1 MTTALHGCCTFGLR
15 INACSAFL
23 THWIFM
29 KNTRFVRPLPLLGLS
44 IAALLTACGG
54 GGGGGGSS
62 TSSTST
68 TPYTLTLANDGYLK
82 ATTSHAVGNEA
93 SVTGITQASAFPASS
108 SYGSSYSLNSY
119 VLDNGSKTMAID
131 TSTVNSGNV
140 LALSANAGKQ
150 KAYVGGSTWNY
161 ARFGQFIDKTPN
173 SNGLNSEYTQ
183 LSMSFL
189 RFHDYKNY
197 NVSTTTYNL
206 PGSKAV
212 SMYVTESTQVD
223 TVTCDV
229 SVALTV
235 AGKAQTADITL
246 SGCDGGVSTTGF
258 VRATKASPETGGAS
272 LSVGAFGATTPGGV
286 FTASSGTFFYGIAGP
301 NNTELVGQGTIRGTT
316 MVGGTART
324 TVINLVLGARK

>member
-15 INACSAFL
+15 INACYAFL

-29 KNTRFVRPLPLLGLS
+29 INTHLLRPLPLLGLS

-82 ATTSHAVGNEA
+82 ATASHAVGNEA
-93 SVTGITQASAFPASS
+93 ALTGLTQSQNIPSS
-108 SYGSSYSLNSY
+108 PNYGSSSSLNSY
-119 VLDNGSKTMAID
+119 VLDDGYESMAID
-131 TSTVNSGNV
+131 TSSTTSGNV
-140 LALSANAGKQ
+140 LALSANAGNK
-150 KAYVGGSTWNY
+150 KAYIGGSTWNY

-173 SNGLNSEYTQ
+173 SNGLNSEYTVR
-183 LSMSFL
+183 SMSFL

-212 SMYVTESTQVD
+212 SMYVTENTQVD

-246 SGCDGGVSTTGF
+246 SGCDGGVSTTGY

-301 NNTELVGQGTIRGTT
+301 NNTELVGQGVIRGTT